1 MQIDNRRLGRAV
13 RSFARRTRRLSSPP
27 RINPQQDRTLADT
40 VARTAPPVDVQALR
54 EREFPH
60 VGRAPYLNAA
70 SMGPLPER
78 ARHAVEAYNL
88 RRSRIHELRG
98 DD

>member
-1 MQIDNRRLGRAV
+1 V
-13 RSFARRTRRLSSPP
+13 S
-27 RINPQQDRTLADT
+27 DT
-40 VARTAPPVDVQALR
+40 ATQTAPHVDVQGLR

-78 ARHAVEAYNL
+78 ARRAVDAYNL

-98 DD
+98 DDFEPTL